1 MPVSVEVAQTA
12 QAFASGA
19 RYTSLMGGDLLFRI
33 VVIVG
38 GMVPVL
44 LIAFLLSKM

>member
-12 QAFASGA
+12 QALAPGA
-19 RYTSLMGGDLLFRI
+19 CSTSLMGGDLLFRI

-44 LIAFLLSKM
+44 LIAFLLFRI